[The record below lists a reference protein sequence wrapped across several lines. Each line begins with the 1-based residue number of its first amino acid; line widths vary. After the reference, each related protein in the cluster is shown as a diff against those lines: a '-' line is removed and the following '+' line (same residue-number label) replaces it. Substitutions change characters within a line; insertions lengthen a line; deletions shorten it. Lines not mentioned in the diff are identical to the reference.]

1 MNADVNDE
9 LRKMFGH
16 IRAEED
22 LKDRTRT
29 FLAERTQGYTGMKRG
44 VRRYPLYVAACACL
58 LLLLFGGYQLY
69 FTPIAQISIDV
80 NPSIELSVNWFDR
93 VVSVTGRNE
102 DGRALSHALD
112 VKNKP
117 YTDAIEQIL
126 ENETITALLTDGEI
140 VAITVTGSDE
150 RQSARMLSAVEA
162 CTAGHRN
169 AHCYSA
175 LPEETDAAHE
185 MGMSCGKYKAFLE
198 LQRLDPNVT
207 PEAVQGMTMRE
218 IQDLIDRL
226 TPEGGNVPATDNGL
240 GNGHHG
246 HHGHRE
252 GH

>member
-1 MNADVNDE
+1 MNDE
-9 LRKMFGH
+9 LREMFDH
-16 IRAEED
+16 IRAEEG

-29 FLAERTQGYTGMKRG
+29 FLTEKTQGYTKMKKG
-44 VRRYPLYVAACACL
+44 TRRYPLFAACACL
-58 LLLLFGGYQLY
+58 LLLLFGGYRLY
-69 FTPIAQISIDV
+69 FTPTAQISIDV
-80 NPSIELSVNWFDR
+80 NPSIELCVNRFDR
-93 VVSVTGRNE
+93 VISVTGLNE
-102 DGRALSHALD
+102 DGRALSRALD
-112 VKNKP
+112 VKYRP

-126 ENETITALLTDGEI
+126 ESDTVAALLSDDEV

-150 RQSARMLSAVEA
+150 RRSARMLSAVEA

-185 MGMSCGKYKAFLE
+185 MGMSCGKYKALLE

-207 PEAVQGMTMRE
+207 PEAVQDMTMRE
-218 IQDLIDRL
+218 IRDLIDRL
-226 TPEGGNVPATDNGL
+226 TPEGGNIPATDNDL

-246 HHGHRE
+246 HHGHGG

>member
-1 MNADVNDE
+1 MNDE

-29 FLAERTQGYTGMKRG
+29 FLAERTQGYTGTKRG

-80 NPSIELSVNWFDR
+80 NPSIELSVNRFDR

-102 DGRALSHALD
+102 DGRALSRALD
-112 VKNKP
+112 VKYRP

-126 ENETITALLTDGEI
+126 ENDTVAALLSNDEI
-140 VAITVTGSDE
+140 VAITVTGSNE
-150 RQSARMLSAVEA
+150 LQSARMLTAVEG
-162 CTAGHRN
+162 CTAKHRN

-175 LPEETDAAHE
+175 LPEETNAAHE

-198 LQRLDPNVT
+198 LQRLDPNIT

-226 TPEGGNVPATDNGL
+226 SPEGGNVPATDNGL

-246 HHGHRE
+246 HHGHDS